1 LKGIFLEDTGL
12 HPPRK
17 FAATNLVDEKM
28 NFDECVEKAVADPT
42 LVCTIT
48 KAFRNEVLLRILC
61 LEEEEPGPSRLSESK
76 QHDYDL
82 H

>member
-1 LKGIFLEDTGL
+1 MKGTFLEDTDL

-17 FAATNLVDEKM
+17 FAATNLVEEKM
-28 NFDECVEKAVADPT
+28 NFDEGVEKAVADPT

-61 LEEEEPGPSRLSESK
+61 LEGDGAGPGPGLGRPA
-76 QHDYDL
+76 QC
-82 H
+82 